1 MEICTVIYFGLNKDN
16 QPLFRIPCDN
26 TIGTITDIENYQGK
40 YNYGSIKFE
49 EESDGAKLVFDYD
62 ILENTTSIDSEE
74 LESSDEFHTAIGD
87 ILMDIIGS
95 EIGRGD
101 DFLREPS
108 EEIVD
113 AEE

>member
-1 MEICTVIYFGLNKDN
+1 MTNYKFDENEIESENVPVI
-16 QPLFRIPCDN
+16 
-26 TIGTITDIENYQGK
+26 ITEGKYEGIK